1 VSPVTELPTS
11 VTVSVPG
18 SSANLGPGFD
28 CLAAALPLYLTVS
41 VARYPGPLSVVVT
54 GEGED
59 EIAPDATNLVV
70 STLLGVVGGDGA
82 GLEIVIENEL
92 PLQAGCG
99 SSGAAIVAGVA
110 VGDALRGRPLDR
122 ASLLRRAAGLEGHP
136 DNVAASVYGGFT
148 ISHGDPIGAASVR
161 PPDGLTFVL
170 VTPAERLAT
179 SAARAV
185 LPTSLCRDDA
195 VFNLQRTALLVAA
208 AASGDLPGLGFA
220 LADRLHEPHRAALLP
235 TFGRLAG
242 AAAEL
247 GALGV
252 TLSGAGPSVL
262 VWTTEAAAPGVAE
275 RIRTREPAATVRV
288 LRPTGDG
295 VVVRASGPR

>member
-1 VSPVTELPTS
+1 MTGLPTS

-41 VARYPGPLSVVVT
+41 IARHPGPLTVVVT
-54 GEGED
+54 GEGEED
-59 EIAPDATNLVV
+59 VPQDATNLVV
-70 STLLGVVGGDGA
+70 SSLLGELGGDGA

-92 PLQAGCG
+92 PLTAGCG
-99 SSGAAIVAGVA
+99 SSGAAIVAGIA
-110 VGDALRGRPLDR
+110 AADALTGRPLDH
-122 ASLLRRAAGLEGHP
+122 ATLLERAAGVEGHP

-148 ISHGDPIGAASVR
+148 ISHGEPIGAASV
-161 PPDGLTFVL
+161 PPPPGLTFVL
-170 VTPAERLAT
+170 VTPTER
-179 SAARAV
+179 
-185 LPTSLCRDDA
+185 LPTSEARAALPSSLPLCDA

-208 AASGDLPGLGFA
+208 AASGDLVALAFA
-220 LADRLHEPHRAALLP
+220 LSDRLHEPHRAALLP

-242 AAAEL
+242 AAGDL

-262 VWTTEAAAPGVAE
+262 VWATDAAAASVAE
-275 RIRTREPAATVRV
+275 RIGAREPEAAVRV
-288 LRPTGDG
+288 LRPAAGG
-295 VVVRASGPR
+295 VVVRTFGTG